1 MKRLRLG
8 WIGMRKRLLRLKC
21 KCRLSSI
28 HMEGLVQSVVFEVL
42 ICRLRRILGLD
53 VRDTGMLS

>member
-1 MKRLRLG
+1 MKY
-8 WIGMRKRLLRLKC
+8 

-28 HMEGLVQSVVFEVL
+28 YMEGLVQSVVFEVL
-42 ICRLRRILGLD
+42 IYGLRRILGLD

>member
-8 WIGMRKRLLRLKC
+8 WIGIYKRLLRLKC
-21 KCRLSSI
+21 KYRLSLI
-28 HMEGLVQSVVFEVL
+28 YIEGLVQSVVFKVL
-42 ICRLRRILGLD
+42 ICGLRRILGLY

>member
-8 WIGMRKRLLRLKC
+8 WIGMHKRLLRLKC

-28 HMEGLVQSVVFEVL
+28 HAEGLVQSVVFEVL
-42 ICRLRRILGLD
+42 ICGLRRILGLY